1 MKGGRRQRERV
12 VTKEGGKVEG
22 KEGGTEC
29 LASKLLVTFCNSV
42 KLYYNLLNLEN
53 SFEDIQS
60 GFG

>member
-12 VTKEGGKVEG
+12 VTKEGG
-22 KEGGTEC
+22 TEC
-29 LASKLLVTFCNSV
+29 LASELLVTFCNSV
-42 KLYYNLLNLEN
+42 KLYYKLLNLEN

>member
-12 VTKEGGKVEG
+12 VTKEGVEG

-29 LASKLLVTFCNSV
+29 LASELLVTFCNSV
-42 KLYYNLLNLEN
+42 KLYYKLLNLEN